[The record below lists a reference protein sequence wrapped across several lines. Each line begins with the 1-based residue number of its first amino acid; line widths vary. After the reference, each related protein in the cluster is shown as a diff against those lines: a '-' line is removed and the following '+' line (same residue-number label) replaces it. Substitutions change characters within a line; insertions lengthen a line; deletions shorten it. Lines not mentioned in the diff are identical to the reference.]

1 MRCPK
6 HSRNEVVGYCHV
18 CGAFGCAECL
28 NEYEGAFYCHHDFQ
42 PIEEKIKRQKRREE
56 SRLRM
61 ERPLLVVCRRDG
73 HMLRG
78 TCVTLNPHG
87 EGFHL
92 EQVDAKGDPVG
103 KTVYIPF
110 ETTKVI
116 FYVKSLDGNFAET
129 PNTLEWQSK
138 GEPLVVV
145 FEDGELLRGVTAHE
159 YLRDEPRFFL
169 LPEEKDTNC
178 VRMLVERAATHAIY
192 VQDEY
197 RHRCHRE
204 LELYL
209 ELQPNPN
216 VARDEIIGDFYFERH
231 DYQRALKYYRSA
243 RAECGETPAL
253 RKKLISAKYNLG
265 IRHLKIAEYDRALEY
280 MNLVLKAD
288 PDNERALKKVKQLRE
303 LLHRVHPK
311 AAVR

>member
-1 MRCPK
+1 M
-6 HSRNEVVGYCHV
+6 
-18 CGAFGCAECL
+18 
-28 NEYEGAFYCHHDFQ
+28 
-42 PIEEKIKRQKRREE
+42 
-56 SRLRM
+56 
-61 ERPLLVVCRRDG
+61 
-73 HMLRG
+73 
-78 TCVTLNPHG
+78 
-87 EGFHL
+87 
-92 EQVDAKGDPVG
+92 
-103 KTVYIPF
+103 
-110 ETTKVI
+110 
-116 FYVKSLDGNFAET
+116 
-129 PNTLEWQSK
+129 
-138 GEPLVVV
+138 VV